1 MLCPYAWESQ
11 GLRVQ
16 LTAANILGC
25 SSTQPAA
32 ADRCGH
38 HSVALGELQLA
49 QPKLTAAGCS

>member
-1 MLCPYAWESQ
+1 
-11 GLRVQ
+11 VQ

-49 QPKLTAAGCS
+49 QPNHHLQIICNLKSSVPYQW